1 MFSCKV
7 GLHEILLMSIYMFFV
22 SRDNVSKSAQT
33 FLKFAIKMLSI
44 TEKFKN

>member
-33 FLKFAIKMLSI
+33 FEICN
-44 TEKFKN
+44 KNVKHN